1 MNKKQLQS
9 YDKLKEK
16 FTPEQTDVLI
26 DFFEEQ
32 SNHTQYV
39 TKQDLEE
46 AVALL
51 ESQMAIQK
59 SDTDAK
65 FAQQDAKIEKSK
77 NEIIRWLIGF
87 LIPLYL
93 GMIGIFIKLFSN

>member
-1 MNKKQLQS
+1 MNHKQFQL
-9 YDKLKEK
+9 YEKLREK
-16 FTPEQTDVLI
+16 FGAESMDTLI
-26 DFFEEQ
+26 EFLDTYY
-32 SNHTQYV
+32 NHTQYV

-51 ESQMAIQK
+51 ESQIAVLK
-59 SDTDAK
+59 SETDAK

-87 LIPLYL
+87 LAPLYI
-93 GMIGIFIKLFSN
+93 GMIGIIIKLFS